1 MVAQSIHVAI
11 LDDDP
16 SIRTALARLLKAE
29 GMVVASYAT
38 SDQLLDALA
47 LSVPNLLLLDF
58 QMPGMNGL
66 DVLKVLGQ
74 RQMRIPTIMIT
85 AHDAPGLR
93 SACLNA
99 GAVAYLNKPI
109 SAGQL
114 VPLIQNI
121 TGASQN
127 GPLPFFDKGRV
138 GW

>member
-1 MVAQSIHVAI
+1 MVTQPIHIAI

-47 LSVPNLLLLDF
+47 LTIPDLLLLDF

-66 DVLKVLGQ
+66 DVLKVLGK

-93 SACLNA
+93 SACLHA

-109 SAGQL
+109 SADQL

-121 TGASQN
+121 TDAFQN
-127 GPLPFFDKGRV
+127 GPPPLFD
-138 GW
+138 